1 MLTAA
6 SVTPA
11 SRSAG
16 TWARRIGSS
25 PCATCSALS
34 RLRTSP
40 AAEFG
45 TAPPPVYRAF
55 TAVSGLCPASHGP
68 MTVSGPVRTAS
79 LHAGG
84 GAGVG
89 GGDVGD
95 DVDQVGDAG
104 GEGTAQRRA

>member
-25 PCATCSALS
+25 PWAMCSAASALQP
-34 RLRTSP
+34 P

-45 TAPPPVYRAF
+45 TAHGRYHGIQLTPQVY
-55 TAVSGLCPASHGP
+55 P
-68 MTVSGPVRTAS
+68 
-79 LHAGG
+79 
-84 GAGVG
+84 
-89 GGDVGD
+89 
-95 DVDQVGDAG
+95 
-104 GEGTAQRRA
+104 RR